1 MDETNGSD
9 GILNWLGE
17 LVGNFIA
24 AIPGALGDFFT
35 GVGEGAGVTGTAD
48 WAALIIGLALLLGG
62 VKGLKD
68 GRIVGPIIGGAIGV
82 ALMGWAIS

>member
-35 GVGEGAGVTGTAD
+35 GVGEGAGVNGAAD